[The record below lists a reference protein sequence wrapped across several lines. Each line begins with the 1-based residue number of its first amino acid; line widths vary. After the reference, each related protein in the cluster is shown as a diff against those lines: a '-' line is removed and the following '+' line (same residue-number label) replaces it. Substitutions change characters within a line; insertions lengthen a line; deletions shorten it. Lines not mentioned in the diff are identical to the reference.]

1 MIHYFNCKTFDD
13 NNNTDDT
20 DDTDD
25 FHDYIIVRMRMCKEE
40 PFGEKNG
47 LNCHDNNNK

>member
-13 NNNTDDT
+13 NNNADDT

-25 FHDYIIVRMRMCKEE
+25 FHDYITVRMRMCKEE
-40 PFGEKNG
+40 PFGGKNG
-47 LNCHDNNNK
+47 LNCPDNNNK